1 MNVMAKKIKKTKEET
16 PVSKFTGMAIVD
28 DRLVGLTW
36 ASETDKAISGL
47 NVPRKWMKKK
57 FVYAFDQMSLEEY
70 NKLQDEIDANKRAQ
84 EDILSAVGQLF
95 AAAPPAVKTKPVKE
109 EKPKKEIKKPK
120 NVEKPVMNERSKK
133 AK

>member
-1 MNVMAKKIKKTKEET
+1 MAKKVKKTRIKEA
-16 PVSKFTGMAIVD
+16 PVPEFTGMAVVD

-57 FVYAFDQMSLEEY
+57 FVYAFDQMSLGEY
-70 NKLQDEIDANKRAQ
+70 NKLQDSIDANKGAQ
-84 EDILSAVGQLF
+84 EEILNTVGQLF
-95 AAAPPAVKTKPVKE
+95 EQTPPAVKTKPVKE

-120 NVEKPVMNERSKK
+120 NVEKPVMKKRSKK